1 MISIAMRMAGL
12 AALLA
17 LTNAQA
23 TTAKLV
29 APEVEY
35 PGGTRVEP
43 PGHGVSF
50 TIPEGWN
57 GMLPKG
63 VAFFVMGSQAQ
74 KAYVFA
80 LTDKLTQEKALS
92 NMQQPL
98 ELGNGLTLQ
107 LQGKVQQQKD
117 TLTANYDVVGTD
129 NPLTGYVETLVGKGG
144 TGVSFVAISAPE
156 TADGVVDVVH
166 ALIEDTSLQ

>member
-1 MISIAMRMAGL
+1 MISIAMRTATL

-17 LTNAQA
+17 LT
-23 TTAKLV
+23 TTHAGMAEMV
-29 APEVEY
+29 QPGVEY
-35 PGGTRVEP
+35 PGGTKVEP
-43 PGHGVSF
+43 PGRGVSF

-57 GMLPKG
+57 GMLPEG
-63 VAFFVMGSQAQ
+63 VTFFVMGSQAR

-80 LTDKLTQEKALS
+80 IVIDKLTQEKALA
-92 NMQQPL
+92 NMQKPL

-107 LQGKVQQQKD
+107 LNGKVQQQEH
-117 TLTANYDVVGTD
+117 TMTGNYDVVGTD
-129 NPLTGYVETLVGKGG
+129 NPLTGYVETLVGKRG

-166 ALIEDTSLQ
+166 ALIEDTVL